1 MFSRIIVTKKIHK
14 WNIQF
19 QKYEMKRYMDG
30 SVGTRNSIAWY
41 SLFVVRRHVVGPHIM
56 FPKFKYYKYYT
67 YHREK
72 LHQRRYRKTRAKKIW
87 PYTSFIRSP
96 NHWNHGRLAVS
107 SIWLDSYLQHLSVWT
122 KYNVTTG
129 ARFPSGTIESV
140 ILLLFWLTQ
149 HRTSRIELDPFKQK
163 KRGREE
169 ERSEER
175 KGGRKKWG
183 KNKNEVRKYK
193 RA

>member
-1 MFSRIIVTKKIHK
+1 MMFSRIIVTKKIHK

-122 KYNVTTG
+122 TEQKVTIFNKFELEG
-129 ARFPSGTIESV
+129 HNTILSLHKDSMKSV
-140 ILLLFWLTQ
+140 INFSLNATYNIMLRQEHDFHPERSNLLFCYY
-149 HRTSRIELDPFKQK
+149 S
-163 KRGREE
+163 G
-169 ERSEER
+169 
-175 KGGRKKWG
+175 
-183 KNKNEVRKYK
+183 
-193 RA
+193 